1 MKTFQQKLGK
11 LPVRWR
17 WTMHNLIGHPVS
29 ELSYQLGFVEFSDWI
44 HDATIPNLIGEDL
57 ARGNEQHDD

>member
-1 MKTFQQKLGK
+1 
-11 LPVRWR
+11 
-17 WTMHNLIGHPVS
+17 MHNLIGHPVS
-29 ELSYQLGFVEFSDWI
+29 EFSYQLGFVEFSDWI